1 MTACIIMH
9 NMIVEDEGDSAANVD
24 FIGTT
29 GPPEVC
35 NNIPEVRNEWLNNHI
50 RSEFPL
56 NLTHVPHQRSLSPYI
71 STLYSGSPYIK
82 PLYPTTPIFYTF
94 IIN

>member
-1 MTACIIMH
+1 
-9 NMIVEDEGDSAANVD
+9 
-24 FIGTT
+24 
-29 GPPEVC
+29 
-35 NNIPEVRNEWLNNHI
+35 
-50 RSEFPL
+50 
-56 NLTHVPHQRSLSPYI
+56 VPRQRSLSPYI

>member
-1 MTACIIMH
+1 
-9 NMIVEDEGDSAANVD
+9 VFSGSPK
-24 FIGTT
+24 F
-29 GPPEVC
+29 
-35 NNIPEVRNEWLNNHI
+35 L
-50 RSEFPL
+50 PL
-56 NLTHVPHQRSLSPYI
+56 YLTHVPRQRSLSPYI